1 MAQAQK
7 LARVVALNR
16 SVEQLSRAGIRLRKP
31 GARAREIR
39 LVTVG
44 TALAFL
50 DEAVRNGPAV
60 GTASAF
66 LDEAVRN
73 GPAVGTASAFLD
85 EAVRNGPAG

>member
-16 SVEQLSRAGIRLRKP
+16 SVEQLARAGIRLRKP

-50 DEAVRNGPAV
+50 DEAVRNGRP
-60 GTASAF
+60 SARPPRF
-66 LDEAVRN
+66 LTR
-73 GPAVGTASAFLD
+73 
-85 EAVRNGPAG
+85 R